1 MALLSPLKAPRFWL
15 RVLTILIGSSIAG
28 AGIQTFLV
36 PAELLPAG
44 LSGLTVL
51 VALLTPL
58 HAGALLL
65 LLNVPIFLLGWRLV
79 DASFVRWSFLGMLG
93 FTGALQWARPL
104 AELNL
109 ISDWYLNAIT
119 GAVVVGFGTGLVF
132 RVRAS
137 QGGMDIVAAI
147 LRRRVGV
154 GIAPLFFGL
163 NAVVVVILGFFYGLQ
178 AAVATTLV
186 IWLESLVIEK
196 TIVGIDPHKALFI
209 ISDEAERISR
219 ALMDD
224 LKRGVTVLHGQGGWE
239 HREKEVLY
247 CIVTTRQLAHARKLI
262 AGIDPSCFVA
272 VHDVT
277 EVVGLGFRA
286 LPI

>member
-1 MALLSPLKAPRFWL
+1 MALLSPLKAPSFWL
-15 RVLTILIGSSIAG
+15 RVLTILIGSSTAG
-28 AGIQTFLV
+28 AGIQVFLA
-36 PAELLPAG
+36 PAKLLPAG

-51 VALLTPL
+51 VALLTPV

-65 LLNVPIFLLGWRLV
+65 LLNIPIFLLGWRMV
-79 DASFVRWSFLGMLG
+79 DASFVRWSLLGMLG
-93 FTGALQWARPL
+93 FTSALQWARPL
-104 AELNL
+104 GDLNL
-109 ISDWYLNAIT
+109 INDWYLNAIT

-163 NAVVVVILGFFYGLQ
+163 NAVVVVILAFFYGLQ

-209 ISDEAERISR
+209 ISDEAERITDT
-219 ALMDD
+219 LLND
-224 LKRGVTVLHGQGGWE
+224 LKRGVTVLHGRGGWK
-239 HREKEVLY
+239 REEKDVLY

-262 AGIDPSCFVA
+262 EGIDPTCFMA
-272 VHDVT
+272 VHNVT
-277 EVVGLGFRA
+277 EVMGLGFRA